1 MATHVT
7 PKDVLSKEFFLSL
20 RQKKKWVPFWNYS
33 MLKVLEQIPDN
44 EMDSD
49 LGYEKHSL
57 EGINNDN
64 SHNSKFPKKIQ
75 TEHGKAVI
83 DIPRNRK
90 GEFEP
95 IIAPKHQS
103 RGLSIELV

>member
-1 MATHVT
+1 
-7 PKDVLSKEFFLSL
+7 
-20 RQKKKWVPFWNYS
+20 
-33 MLKVLEQIPDN
+33 MLKVLEQLEQILDS

-49 LGYEKHSL
+49 LGYEEHSF
-57 EGINNDN
+57 EGINNDS
-64 SHNSKFPKKIQ
+64 SHNSKFPKKIL

-90 GEFEP
+90 GKFEP
-95 IIAPKHQS
+95 IIVPKHQS